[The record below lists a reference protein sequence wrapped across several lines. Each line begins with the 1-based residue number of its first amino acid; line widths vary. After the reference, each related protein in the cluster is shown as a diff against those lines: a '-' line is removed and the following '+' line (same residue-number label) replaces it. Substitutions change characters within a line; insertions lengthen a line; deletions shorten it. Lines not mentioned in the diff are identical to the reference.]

1 MNKNNLKLP
10 SNRKFGILFVFIF
23 FFLSAYFYKNFLIMI
38 SFFLLATIF
47 IIILIFNDNLLKPIN
62 LLWMKIGHIL
72 GIIVSPIILSFLY
85 FLIISPIAI
94 VLKILKR
101 DELNISLDKK
111 IQSHFKSRN
120 NNNFSLNDFF
130 KNQF

>member
-10 SNRKFGILFVFIF
+10 SNRKFGILFIFIF

-62 LLWMKIGHIL
+62 ILWMKIGHIL

-85 FLIISPIAI
+85 FFIISPIAI

-111 IQSHFKSRN
+111 TQSHFKSRN
-120 NNNFSLNDFF
+120 KNNFSLNDFF

>member
-1 MNKNNLKLP
+1 
-10 SNRKFGILFVFIF
+10 
-23 FFLSAYFYKNFLIMI
+23 MI

-62 LLWMKIGHIL
+62 ILWMKIGHIL

-85 FLIISPIAI
+85 FFIISPIAI

>member
-62 LLWMKIGHIL
+62 ILWMKIGHIL

-85 FLIISPIAI
+85 FFIISPIAI

-101 DELNISLDKK
+101 DELNLSLDKK

>member
-10 SNRKFGILFVFIF
+10 SNRKFGILFIFIF

-62 LLWMKIGHIL
+62 ILWMKIGHIL

-85 FLIISPIAI
+85 FFIISPIAI

>member
-62 LLWMKIGHIL
+62 ILWMKIGHIL

-85 FLIISPIAI
+85 FFIISPIAI